1 MVETG
6 RAVAFA
12 MDDILL
18 AGLVANSKAPG
29 DYEIS
34 AEALSVEPYGIMVR
48 KDDPKYKAV
57 VDAAIKDVLS
67 TSMINRIYD
76 QWFMKPIPPKGVN
89 LNIPMS
95 ASLKKVVAKP
105 TDSPDPKIYQ

>member
-1 MVETG
+1 
-6 RAVAFA
+6 
-12 MDDILL
+12 
-18 AGLVANSKAPG
+18 
-29 DYEIS
+29 
-34 AEALSVEPYGIMVR
+34 
-48 KDDPKYKAV
+48 
-57 VDAAIKDVLS
+57 
-67 TSMINRIYD
+67 MINRIYD